1 MKMARVPTGV
11 PGFDEIAHGGL
22 ISGRSYLVVGS
33 PGAGKS
39 AFSLQFLIEGQRRAE
54 RCLFISLAES
64 LKEIERNALA
74 FGWNLSAVDK
84 VDLTPSTDPD
94 LMRGEEYQVFS
105 PSEVE
110 RGSAWRQIY
119 SALEAKRPERVV
131 IDSLTQLRYLS
142 TDEYQFRKH
151 MHALV
156 AHLGETC
163 TSLLTFEPSEMER
176 ESAVALAVDGIIR
189 LRRDISEKIGIGIRS
204 IQIEKLRGSDFM
216 SGTHALRLTGAGI
229 RVFPHRIEAAGSPN
243 PGERLVGTGI
253 APLDELLGGGI
264 ESGTTTL
271 ISGPTG
277 VGKSV
282 LGVQMLARKAQS
294 GKRAVMFTFEEPE
307 NFVVKRCRSIGTPID
322 KLIKSGNLQIIR
334 VNPME
339 LLPDE
344 FLEMVRGHVE
354 NEKCSMV
361 MVDSLRGYS
370 LSMAEFGTV
379 MAHIHNLVMYL
390 SRNGVTTLLISE
402 VENIAG
408 GPLMATDL
416 GVSHYADNVILLRY
430 AEHAGQVIKVVNC
443 LKKRLGNFQPE
454 LREYRVT
461 SEGISV
467 GNKLSHL
474 RGVLTG
480 TPTDMS

>member
-1 MKMARVPTGV
+1 
-11 PGFDEIAHGGL
+11 
-22 ISGRSYLVVGS
+22 
-33 PGAGKS
+33 
-39 AFSLQFLIEGQRRAE
+39 
-54 RCLFISLAES
+54 
-64 LKEIERNALA
+64 
-74 FGWNLSAVDK
+74 
-84 VDLTPSTDPD
+84 
-94 LMRGEEYQVFS
+94 
-105 PSEVE
+105 
-110 RGSAWRQIY
+110 
-119 SALEAKRPERVV
+119 
-131 IDSLTQLRYLS
+131 
-142 TDEYQFRKH
+142 

-216 SGTHALRLTGAGI
+216 SGNHALRLTGAGI
-229 RVFPHRIEAAGSPN
+229 RVFPHRVEAAGSPN

-307 NFVVKRCRSIGTPID
+307 SFVVKRCRSIGTPID
-322 KLIKSGNLQIIR
+322 KLIKSGNLKIIR
-334 VNPME
+334 VNPLE

-344 FLEMVRGHVE
+344 FLEIVRSHVE

-379 MAHIHNLVMYL
+379 IAHIHNLVMYL